1 MYHFGM
7 QAMLSSAL
15 ISGTFFHENLVL
27 KTFCVHSSL
36 SFHSLVFSLIFC
48 RTDTFADMYDSDEIV
63 ARNPESLSNIEAHHN
78 PIKKV
83 KHRTRQKTF
92 IDSEKFLSS
101 DRFKNTR
108 RSAETNSDGSSR
120 QRLESNRDRYSKRRH
135 LETNDDMFNIRSSRD
150 SLGDRNGVFEIHH
163 SENISIDNVSDIPV
177 HHTDRGATADIGN
190 TVNVDKD
197 FDRSLNISVK
207 EMDYR

>member
-1 MYHFGM
+1 M
-7 QAMLSSAL
+7 QKAGFLMTRL
-15 ISGTFFHENLVL
+15 I
-27 KTFCVHSSL
+27 CC
-36 SFHSLVFSLIFC
+36 LIFC

-92 IDSEKFLSS
+92 IDSEKFLSA

-108 RSAETNSDGSSR
+108 RSAETNSDSSSR

-150 SLGDRNGVFEIHH
+150 SPGVNGVDVIRH

-190 TVNVDKD
+190 TLNVDRD
-197 FDRSLNISVK
+197 FDRSLDISVK